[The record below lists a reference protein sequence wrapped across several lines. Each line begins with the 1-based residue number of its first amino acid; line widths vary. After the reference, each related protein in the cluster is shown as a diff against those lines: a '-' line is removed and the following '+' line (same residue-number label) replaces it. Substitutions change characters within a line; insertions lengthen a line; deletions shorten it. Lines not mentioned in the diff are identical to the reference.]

1 MDAQQRVGAVQLSAR
16 LRGVSPQVTR
26 RLLVSEQASLAKL
39 HAVLQVAFGWSDEHL
54 YTFQIRGCQ
63 FGNPSRAIEL
73 ALAGGAAD
81 IPLAAFAFAIIETCR
96 YQYNL
101 FVPWEIDC
109 RIEAR
114 GMVAT
119 SEPTCLAAQGDPPD
133 EDLGGPAAY
142 PEWLESSSPAWTLH
156 RVEELLDEGLDD
168 EQFRVEA
175 REILGNARLG
185 QPRRRA
191 CSFRLRCGRPPLH
204 RRPAAVHHPSCPAT
218 S

>member
-39 HAVLQVAFGWSDEHL
+39 HAVLQVAFGWSDEHP
-54 YTFQIRGCQ
+54 YTFQIRGWQ

-73 ALAGGAAD
+73 ALAGGAVD
-81 IPLAAFAFAIIETCR
+81 IPLAAFAFAINETFR

-142 PEWLESSSPAWTLH
+142 PEWLESTSPAWTLH
-156 RVEELLDEGLDD
+156 QVEELHDEGLDD

-175 REILGNARLG
+175 
-185 QPRRRA
+185 
-191 CSFRLRCGRPPLH
+191 
-204 RRPAAVHHPSCPAT
+204 
-218 S
+218 

>member
-39 HAVLQVAFGWSDEHL
+39 HAVLQVAFDWSDEHL
-54 YTFQIRGCQ
+54 YTFQIRGWQ

-73 ALAGGAAD
+73 ALAGGAVD

-142 PEWLESSSPAWTLH
+142 PEWLESTSPAWTLH
-156 RVEELLDEGLDD
+156 QVEELLDEGLDD

-191 CSFRLRCGRPPLH
+191 IDRRLRQLSATDWDAGRLYENEGSADH
-204 RRPAAVHHPSCPAT
+204 
-218 S
+218 

>member
-54 YTFQIRGCQ
+54 YTFQIRGWQ

-156 RVEELLDEGLDD
+156 QVEELLDEGLG
-168 EQFRVEA
+168 A
-175 REILGNARLG
+175 CPGNAI
-185 QPRRRA
+185 
-191 CSFRLRCGRPPLH
+191 
-204 RRPAAVHHPSCPAT
+204 
-218 S
+218 

>member
-54 YTFQIRGCQ
+54 YTFQIRGWQ
-63 FGNPSRAIEL
+63 FGNPSRAI
-73 ALAGGAAD
+73 ALAGGAVD
-81 IPLAAFAFAIIETCR
+81 IPLAAFAFAINETCR

-142 PEWLESSSPAWTLH
+142 PEWLESTSPAWTLH
-156 RVEELLDEGLDD
+156 QVEELLDEGLDD

-191 CSFRLRCGRPPLH
+191 IDRRLRQLSATDWDAGRLYENEGSADH
-204 RRPAAVHHPSCPAT
+204 
-218 S
+218 